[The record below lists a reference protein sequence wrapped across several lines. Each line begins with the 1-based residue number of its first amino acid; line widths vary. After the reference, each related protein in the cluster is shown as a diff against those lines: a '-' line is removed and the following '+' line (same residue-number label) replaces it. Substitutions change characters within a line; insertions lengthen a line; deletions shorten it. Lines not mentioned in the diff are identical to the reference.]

1 MSCVNGAG
9 KMLMLHHNQESR
21 RKTTAVVYSLHMPWL
36 RVSVPLLD
44 IGKAHTHAYTL
55 PPSQHTQ
62 AHHPFVLL
70 KEMFQAKYV
79 F

>member
-1 MSCVNGAG
+1 
-9 KMLMLHHNQESR
+9 
-21 RKTTAVVYSLHMPWL
+21 MPWL